1 MGNPISLYVNF
12 LLLSLIT
19 INIHKN
25 KNLNHFSDPILGS
38 KNSNCIMTDV
48 WISMGQKNSKK
59 KLGLFKNFQV
69 NQKLVQNAKKNYIF
83 MHCLPAHRNL
93 EVTDSIIDGK
103 NSVVW
108 SQSQN
113 RMYVQQS
120 ILKYCIS

>member
-1 MGNPISLYVNF
+1 
-12 LLLSLIT
+12 
-19 INIHKN
+19 
-25 KNLNHFSDPILGS
+25 
-38 KNSNCIMTDV
+38 MTDV
-48 WISMGQKNSKK
+48 WISMGQKNLRK
-59 KLGLFKNFQV
+59 KLSLFKNYQV